1 MQALKGHYQLI
12 LLVIAVGLLWM
23 TPILLPLRLLVVFF
37 HEFSHAVATWLTGG
51 HVISLTISP
60 LEGGEVV
67 SAGGNRFITLSAGY
81 LGSLLCGVLL
91 FLIALK
97 TNVDRIAMAALGGLT
112 LVIMAL
118 YVRTPFA
125 LGFCL
130 LTGVSMLLSA
140 RYLSILIND
149 LGLRIIGLSSMIYAP
164 LDIVSDT
171 ISRAHLNS
179 DARMLATE
187 FGGTTVFWGG
197 LWLLLSLLTIFM
209 CLRYGLGAN
218 SNLIQRKN
226 S

>member
-1 MQALKGHYQLI
+1 MQALRGHYQLI

-23 TPILLPLRLLVVFF
+23 TPVLLPLRLLVVFF
-37 HEFSHAVATWLTGG
+37 HEFSHAAATWLTGG
-51 HVISLTISP
+51 YVISLTISP

-97 TNVDRIAMAALGGLT
+97 TNADRIAMAALGVLT

-130 LTGVSMLLSA
+130 LTGASMLLSA

-197 LWLLLSLLTIFM
+197 LWLLLSLFTIFM